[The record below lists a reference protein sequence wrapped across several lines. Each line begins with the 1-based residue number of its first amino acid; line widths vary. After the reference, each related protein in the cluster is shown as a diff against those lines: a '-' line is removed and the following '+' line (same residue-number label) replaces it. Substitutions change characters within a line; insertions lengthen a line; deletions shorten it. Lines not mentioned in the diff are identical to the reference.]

1 MTIGLQKSIVFFKT
15 QNQVFYCVA
24 KLSIFATCE
33 RVIPRHEKSWRFFT
47 SLCYAQNDKKMK
59 IKLFTLPNL
68 LTLGN
73 LFCGCL
79 ACVFTIYGVYDLIII
94 LLTGSL
100 LFDLL
105 DGMIARALKIN
116 SEIGVQLDSLA
127 DMVTFGL
134 LPGLLVSKM
143 LNIDALLFCV
153 KNFLNV
159 TINPCENVSVLPL
172 IGFFITLFSALRLAK
187 FNVDTEQSTY
197 FKGLAT
203 PANTILIFSLFWI
216 QNQNGFIISK
226 ELDLYFLIGITIL
239 SCWLLIADVPL
250 FSFKFK
256 GFAWKD
262 NHYKYIF
269 LLASIVLLILFQM
282 TGVPFIILLYII
294 ISLLFRKKIIHVA

>member
-1 MTIGLQKSIVFFKT
+1 M
-15 QNQVFYCVA
+15 
-24 KLSIFATCE
+24 
-33 RVIPRHEKSWRFFT
+33 
-47 SLCYAQNDKKMK
+47 
-59 IKLFTLPNL
+59 KLFTLPNL

-79 ACVFTIYGVYDLIII
+79 ACVLLIKGFSASLILSLIII
-94 LLTGSL
+94 SL
-100 LFDLL
+100 IFDLL
-105 DGMIARALKIN
+105 DGMVARALKIN

-134 LPGLLVSKM
+134 LPGILTYFMLENTFPISTGAGYSK
-143 LNIDALLFCV
+143 LIID
-153 KNFLNV
+153 
-159 TINPCENVSVLPL
+159 IPWIPL
-172 IGFFITLFSALRLAK
+172 SGFFITLFSALRLAK

-239 SCWLLIADVPL
+239 SCYLLIANIPL

-256 GFAWKD
+256 GFTWKD
-262 NHYKYIF
+262 NHFKYVFIIICI
-269 LLASIVLLILFQM
+269 LSLILFQM
-282 TGVPFIILLYII
+282 NAVPFIILLYII
-294 ISLLFRKKIIHVA
+294 TSIIFRKKIINVA